1 MTGAGIVGRHQTG
14 AGAVRIVTPMSDPEP
29 DEAASAGERRE
40 RRRFAAEVVYT
51 ELRGQILGGMVQAGQ
66 RLVEERL
73 AEEFNTSRTPVREAL
88 RRLEGDGYLVRGLGG
103 SLQPALPDVDSMSD
117 SYDVRMV
124 IEELSVRRAT
134 VAGDRAAL
142 GAIRDD
148 WVALSASLSRD
159 RFRIPGPD
167 FVYTDERFHQAIATA
182 TGNQVLTRM
191 LSELND
197 RIRTLRI
204 QDFTTPDRVEATIA
218 EHLEIINTVLLGD
231 ADAAA
236 TFMRAHVQRSALI
249 VRERATAARSRMAGT
264 EG

>member
-1 MTGAGIVGRHQTG
+1 MSTEPAGESPSI
-14 AGAVRIVTPMSDPEP
+14 
-29 DEAASAGERRE
+29 GERRE
-40 RRRFAAEVVYT
+40 RRRFYAEVVYT
-51 ELRGQILGGMVQAGQ
+51 ELRSQILGGQ

-88 RRLEGDGYLVRGLGG
+88 RRLEGDGYLVRGSGG
-103 SLQPALPDVDSMSD
+103 SLRPALPDVDSMSD

-134 VAGDRAAL
+134 IAGDRRAL
-142 GAIRDD
+142 AGVKNP
-148 WVALSASLSRD
+148 WVELGVQMR
-159 RFRIPGPD
+159 RGGFKIPGPD
-167 FVYTDERFHQAIATA
+167 FVYTDERFHQAIAAA
-182 TGNQVLTRM
+182 TGNQVLARM

-204 QDFTTPDRVEATIA
+204 QDFTTQDRVEATIA
-218 EHLEIINTVLLGD
+218 EHLEIINTILLGD

-249 VRERATAARSRMAGT
+249 VRERAMAARTRMSGPDV
-264 EG
+264 

>member
-1 MTGAGIVGRHQTG
+1 MSGPRQAGYDRRSMTDAE
-14 AGAVRIVTPMSDPEP
+14 PE
-29 DEAASAGERRE
+29 ESAAEGDNSFSAGERRE
-40 RRRFAAEVVYT
+40 RRRFAAEIVYT
-51 ELRGQILGGMVQAGQ
+51 ELRGQILGGLVQAGQ

-73 AEEFNTSRTPVREAL
+73 AKEFNTSRTPVREAL
-88 RRLEGDGYLVRGLGG
+88 RRLEGDGYLVRGIGG

-134 VAGDRAAL
+134 VAGDRVAL

-148 WVALSASLSRD
+148 WLALDAALRRD
-159 RFRIPGPD
+159 GFRIPGPD
-167 FVYTDERFHQAIATA
+167 FVYTDERFHQGIADA

-191 LSELND
+191 LAELND

-204 QDFTTPDRVEATIA
+204 QDFTTPDRVEATIG
-218 EHLEIINTVLLGD
+218 EHLEIIKTVLLGD

-249 VRERATAARSRMAGT
+249 VRERATAARSRMAGADR
-264 EG
+264 

>member
-1 MTGAGIVGRHQTG
+1 LRRF
-14 AGAVRIVTPMSDPEP
+14 AVYPTVTSRARIVPLMSTE
-29 DEAASAGERRE
+29 SAGESPSIGERRE
-40 RRRFAAEVVYT
+40 RRRFYAEVVYT
-51 ELRGQILGGMVQAGQ
+51 ELRSQILGGQVQAGQ

-88 RRLEGDGYLVRGLGG
+88 RRLEGDGYLVRGSGG
-103 SLQPALPDVDSMSD
+103 SLRPALPDVDSMSD

-134 VAGDRAAL
+134 IAGDRRAL
-142 GAIRDD
+142 TSVKNT
-148 WVALSASLSRD
+148 WVELGVQMR
-159 RFRIPGPD
+159 RGGFKIPGPD

-182 TGNQVLTRM
+182 TGNQVLARM
-191 LSELND
+191 LTELND

-204 QDFTTPDRVEATIA
+204 QDFTTPDRIEATIA
-218 EHLEIINTVLLGD
+218 EHLEIIDTILLGD

-249 VRERATAARSRMAGT
+249 VRERATAARTRMAGP
-264 EG
+264 EV